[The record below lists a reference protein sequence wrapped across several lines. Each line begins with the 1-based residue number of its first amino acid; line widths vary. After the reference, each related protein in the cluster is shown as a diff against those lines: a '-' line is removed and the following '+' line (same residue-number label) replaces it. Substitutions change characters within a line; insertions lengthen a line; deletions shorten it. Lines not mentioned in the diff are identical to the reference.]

1 MILPTLLIPSNFLL
15 TLAAVAATTMLVMI
29 TIVLWP
35 NEKKVPTV
43 TGLCPLAISLRVIR
57 SAHTVLSAI
66 VT

>member
-1 MILPTLLIPSNFLL
+1 
-15 TLAAVAATTMLVMI
+15 MLVMI

-43 TGLCPLAISLRVIR
+43 TGLCPLAMSLRVIR
-57 SAHTVLSAI
+57 SAHTISSVI